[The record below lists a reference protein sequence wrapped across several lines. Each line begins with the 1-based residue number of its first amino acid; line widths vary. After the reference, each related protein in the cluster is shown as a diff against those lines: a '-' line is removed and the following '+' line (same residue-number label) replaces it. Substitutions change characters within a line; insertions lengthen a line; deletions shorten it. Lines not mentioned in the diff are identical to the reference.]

1 MSLVHGERV
10 TCNLSLGAAVCTC
23 NTGPVWIQ
31 EGIFSFLLFKTDSND
46 RVSADHFGEFRWIS
60 LKVPISKLSIHSAI
74 FKLRSLTQCV
84 RVYEL

>member
-31 EGIFSFLLFKTDSND
+31 EGIFSFLLFKTEDSND
-46 RVSADHFGEFRWIS
+46 RVSADHFGEFHCVVRQS
-60 LKVPISKLSIHSAI
+60 ALQLKVPISKLSIRLFLNSDH
-74 FKLRSLTQCV
+74 
-84 RVYEL
+84 